1 MASNLIK
8 ISVQK
13 LQTRLYHF
21 NTSAVD
27 VSVLSRHVCVGGID
41 GATQRGCVIYFYV
54 FTLNEWYHK
63 KAIVKMRKWNFQ
75 IPREEIVF
83 FSVIIDGRSLG
94 FYLIRYERLQ
104 LGKQ

>member
-1 MASNLIK
+1 MAMASNLIK

-41 GATQRGCVIYFYV
+41 GAT
-54 FTLNEWYHK
+54 
-63 KAIVKMRKWNFQ
+63 
-75 IPREEIVF
+75 
-83 FSVIIDGRSLG
+83 
-94 FYLIRYERLQ
+94 
-104 LGKQ
+104 